1 MSPSLRWGDGLWDAV
16 LNIVAPAQAGAH
28 VRSRNEAARKKN
40 FNVQIFRTP
49 VGLRRDDVWAATSGL
64 YIVVPAQ
71 AGTQRLL
78 LNAGT
83 LGLN

>member
-1 MSPSLRWGDGLWDAV
+1 MGPSLRWGDGLWDAV

-40 FNVQIFRTP
+40 FNVQMFRTV
-49 VGLRRDDVWAATSGL
+49 VGLRRDDVLAASGL

-78 LNAGT
+78 FNAGT
-83 LGLN
+83 FGLH

>member
-1 MSPSLRWGDGLWDAV
+1 MGPSLRWGDGLWDAV

-28 VRSRNEAARKKN
+28 VRSRDEAARKKN
-40 FNVQIFRTP
+40 FNVQMFRTP
-49 VGLRRDDVWAATSGL
+49 VDLRRDDVVAASGP

-78 LNAGT
+78 FNAGIF
-83 LGLN
+83 GLD